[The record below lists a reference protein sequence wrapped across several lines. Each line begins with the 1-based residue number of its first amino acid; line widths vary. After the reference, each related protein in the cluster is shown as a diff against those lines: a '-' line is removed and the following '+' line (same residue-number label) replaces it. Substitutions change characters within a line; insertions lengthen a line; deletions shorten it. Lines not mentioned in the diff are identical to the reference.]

1 MKKSFSKKNK
11 KGKGM
16 PLVIKICIPMIML
29 SILQLAVL
37 VFIMFFSG
45 EFSTIKK
52 YAYNILAE
60 KTENRANYIENALN
74 QKTALVY
81 ETANE
86 VNSTVE
92 KILSES
98 GKDIS
103 DIKTDKE
110 LDKLIISENADNIIS
125 LIRRNVVNDAYI
137 ILDSDFL
144 FGERNGYPLLSG
156 LYLRDND
163 VEENDFVKN
172 KDLLVEMG
180 STELSRNLGIT
191 MDRQWTLYINLT
203 DEESFD
209 FIHNPVENQ
218 KANPTA
224 PVYNSGYWSGL
235 SRIYPTGSPSI
246 KYSIPLVS
254 SDNVVYGVI
263 GIGILEKD
271 ILNMIPSNDFLNNS
285 ACYILGTDIDGNGIY
300 KTQLHSGAAFS
311 KLVTS
316 KTVFDKSNKD
326 EYNLYSY
333 NTKYSSVGYI
343 SDINIYSPSSLFK
356 NQKWV
361 LISVADSEKILE
373 IYHTLVNTFITS
385 SVLCMVLCIIFALTM
400 SRRVTRPVSG
410 MIKTLK
416 KEPDIDGI
424 LEFAPS
430 GITEIDT
437 LASSIID
444 LQAEMREQSMKV
456 SNILSMSDSGIGVF
470 MYEGK
475 GKTVFVGKSLVK
487 ILEFPD
493 VPTDKDITISFE
505 QFKNYV
511 ADLCSDKNVFENGS
525 FLKELDEKFEIVT
538 EQLYRRRN
546 TNSSKWL
553 RFTITRDSGGNVM
566 GLVQDITKSVIERKK
581 IEHERDYDVTTGL
594 FNRRAFYA
602 NVEQLFANP
611 QNLGVGAF
619 IMLDLDNL
627 KFVND
632 TYGHDF
638 GDDYIRTMANL
649 LKKMLCDNVIAA
661 RLSGDEFIVFLH
673 GFKSKEQARQLI
685 DNFRQSIA
693 ESYCI
698 LSDGNHY
705 KIRASGGISWY
716 PDDSVSYET
725 LIKYADFAMYTIKH
739 STKGSIAE
747 FDKSSYTNDSIL
759 VTGIEEMN
767 RIIDS
772 GDIKYAFQSIIDAK
786 TGEIYGYEALMRPQ
800 SKNITSV
807 LEFIRIA
814 KASAK
819 LYEIERLTWFLAL
832 KSYNNNRKK
841 GLIASDVKLFINS
854 ISNCQLDER
863 SVENIESAYGDIL
876 DHIVMEV
883 LESEQTNKNY
893 AENKQKMIAKWKGKI
908 ALDDFGTGYNSEY
921 ALITMNPDIIK
932 IDRSIISECNKDASK
947 ATIISNLVS
956 LAQSNNIMVLAEGV
970 ETSQEMETVIKYGV
984 NLIQGYYIS
993 CPRFEPVPVD
1003 EKIKQEVISLSKKYN
1018 ADK

>member
-1 MKKSFSKKNK
+1 MKKSFSKKIK
-11 KGKGM
+11 KGKDM
-16 PLVIKICIPMIML
+16 PLVIKICIPMILL
-29 SILQLAVL
+29 SILQLLAL
-37 VFIMFFSG
+37 VFTMFFSG

-52 YAYNILAE
+52 YAYNVLTE
-60 KTENRANYIENALN
+60 KTVNRANYIENALN

-86 VNSTVE
+86 VNTVVE
-92 KILSES
+92 KILKES

-110 LDKLIISENADNIIS
+110 LNKQIISENADNIIS

-144 FGERNGYPLLSG
+144 YGERDGYPLLSG
-156 LYLRDND
+156 LYLRDSD
-163 VEENDFVKN
+163 VEENDLIKN
-172 KDLLVEMG
+172 KDLFVEMG
-180 STELSRNLGIT
+180 STELSRSLGIT
-191 MDRQWTLYINLT
+191 MDRQWTLYVQLT
-203 DEESFD
+203 DEENFD
-209 FIHNPVENQ
+209 FIHQPIKNQSENP
-218 KANPTA
+218 AT

-235 SRIYPTGSPSI
+235 SKIYPTSSPSI
-246 KYSIPLVS
+246 KYSLPLV
-254 SDNVVYGVI
+254 DKNNVVYGVI

-271 ILNMIPSNDFLNNS
+271 ILSMIPSNDFLNDS
-285 ACYILGTDIDGNGIY
+285 ACYILGTDIDGNGRY
-300 KTQLHSGAAFS
+300 KPQLHSGAAFS
-311 KLVTS
+311 KLVTA
-316 KTVFDKSNKD
+316 KTVFDKSNQD

-333 NTKYSSVGYI
+333 NTKYSSVGCI
-343 SDINIYSPSSLFK
+343 SDINIYSPSSPFR
-356 NQKWV
+356 NEKWV
-361 LISVADSEKILE
+361 LISIADSEKILE

-385 SVLCMVLCIIFALTM
+385 SVFSLVLCIIFAIAM
-400 SRRVTRPVSG
+400 SKSVTRPVSR

-416 KEPDIDGI
+416 KEPDIDGT
-424 LEFAPS
+424 LNFAPS

-437 LASSIID
+437 LASSIVD
-444 LQAEMREQSMKV
+444 LQAGIREQSMKV

-470 MYEGK
+470 MYENNGN
-475 GKTVFVGKSLVK
+475 TIFVGKSLVK

-505 QFKNYV
+505 QFKYYII
-511 ADLCSDKNVFENGS
+511 DLCSDKDVFESGK
-525 FLKELDEKFEIVT
+525 FVQELNEKFEITT
-538 EQLYRRRN
+538 EQLYRRRD

-553 RFTITRDSGGNVM
+553 RFTLTKDSSGNVM
-566 GLVQDITKSVIERKK
+566 GLVQDITKAIIERKK

-594 FNRRAFYA
+594 FNRRAFY
-602 NVEQLFANP
+602 VGIEQLFANP

-685 DNFRQSIA
+685 DNLRHNIS

-698 LSDGNHY
+698 LSDGSHY

-716 PDDSVSYET
+716 PDDSTSYET

-739 STKGSIAE
+739 SIKGSIAE

-759 VTGIEEMN
+759 MTGIEEMN

-772 GDIKYAFQSIIDAK
+772 GDIKYAFQSIVDVK

-832 KSYNNNRKK
+832 KSYNDKLKK
-841 GLIASDVKLFINS
+841 GLIAPNVKLFINS
-854 ISNCQLDER
+854 ISNCQLDDR
-863 SVENIESAYGDIL
+863 SISNIESVYGDIL
-876 DHIVMEV
+876 DCIVMEV
-883 LESEQTNKNY
+883 LESEQTNKDY
-893 AENKQKMIAKWKGKI
+893 AEKKQNMIARWKGKI

-932 IDRSIISECNKDASK
+932 IDRSIISECDKDTSK
-947 ATIISNLVS
+947 TTIITNLVS
-956 LAQSNNIMVLAEGV
+956 LAKSKNVMVLAEGV
-970 ETSQEMETVIKYGV
+970 ETIQEMETVIKCGV

-993 CPRFEPVPVD
+993 CPRFDPVPISKNVQ
-1003 EKIKQEVISLSKKYN
+1003 QEIIDLNNKYN
-1018 ADK
+1018 NK